1 MCWELKHLFNGNDQ
15 IETRKKK
22 KIEEKLGRMI
32 LNPLNY
38 FQFKVLLGISCYRK
52 SSLKPSTST
61 YMIKK
66 ILNPQKKKI
75 LNLLSMC
82 YFIYKNTYVL
92 NVININKCH
101 FNNIIIKY

>member
-15 IETRKKK
+15 IETSKKK

-66 ILNPQKKKI
+66 ILNPQKK
-75 LNLLSMC
+75 NLK
-82 YFIYKNTYVL
+82 FIINVL
-92 NVININKCH
+92 
-101 FNNIIIKY
+101 FYL

>member
-15 IETRKKK
+15 IETSKKK

-38 FQFKVLLGISCYRK
+38 FQFKVLLGISYYRK

-66 ILNPQKKKI
+66 ILNPQIK
-75 LNLLSMC
+75 NLK
-82 YFIYKNTYVL
+82 FIINVL
-92 NVININKCH
+92 
-101 FNNIIIKY
+101 FYL